1 MTTVPFDNLIDRQEA
16 IDRLKKGQ
24 PVYAIFKGNEQEAV
38 ATIFGDEVLTLES
51 VRSLSDVVLFSSE
64 LVNLESYPLD
74 FNDGQMVTTIP

>member
-24 PVYAIFKGNEQEAV
+24 PVYATFKGNEQEAV

-51 VRSLSDVVLFSSE
+51 VRSLSDVVLFR
-64 LVNLESYPLD
+64 
-74 FNDGQMVTTIP
+74 